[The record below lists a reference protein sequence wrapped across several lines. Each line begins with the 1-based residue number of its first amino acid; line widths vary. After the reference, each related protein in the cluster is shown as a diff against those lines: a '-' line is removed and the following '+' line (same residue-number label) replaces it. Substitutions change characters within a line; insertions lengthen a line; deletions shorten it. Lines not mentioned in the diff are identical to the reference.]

1 MTKFICSADGTDML
15 NIAKIQ
21 RIFQVHEQMSRKIVR
36 ALLGKPLGTGIHC
49 EISTLGGPITVT
61 LMALYEIESIA
72 RVKLGISKAEQ
83 YVMAFSS
90 RLEIDRLLRLL
101 MLELQDR
108 LIRGMTVIEIC
119 KVIESAIDSH
129 IKMLFGDGFK
139 DDDLTTEFEVEEF
152 ALPRSLAI
160 GKSSYVASRRPPI
173 RSSKTT
179 RKEQSIWK
187 DF

>member
-21 RIFQVHEQMSRKIVR
+21 RIFQVHEQMAQKIVR

-49 EISTLGGPITVT
+49 EISTLGGPITAS
-61 LMALYEIESIA
+61 LMALYEVESIA
-72 RVKLGISKAEQ
+72 RAKLGISKAER
-83 YVMAFSS
+83 YMTALSS
-90 RLEIDRLLRLL
+90 RIEIDQLLRLL
-101 MLELQDR
+101 MFELQDR
-108 LIRGMTVIEIC
+108 LMREMTVIETC

-129 IKMLFGDGFK
+129 QKALFGDELK
-139 DDDLTTEFEVEEF
+139 IEDLKTEFEVEEF

-160 GKSSYVASRRPPI
+160 GKSSYVSSRRPPA

-179 RKEQSIWK
+179 RKEQ
-187 DF
+187 